1 MCFSALVH
9 TFILQNNNAVITQ
22 NVMMSAA
29 QPQMHRI
36 VQTNV
41 MLYVVFQ
48 MLLQSND
55 DFTHRLLDALISEMK
70 TINYHLIR

>member
-1 MCFSALVH
+1 
-9 TFILQNNNAVITQ
+9 
-22 NVMMSAA
+22 MMSAA
-29 QPQMHRI
+29 QPQMYRF
-36 VQTNV
+36 VRTNF